1 MFVGVFMVKKVTV
14 VGAGTMGHGIAE
26 VLAINGIKTNLVDV
40 KEDILK
46 GAMEKIGWSLRKLY
60 EKGKIGRSP
69 DEIMALISTFTSI
82 KEAVRDVDLVIEAV
96 PEIFEL
102 KKQVFREID
111 ANSRPDTI
119 IATNTSSIPISE
131 LASCTNRPDKV
142 LGLHFFNPPVVM
154 QLVEVVRGKDT
165 SDEIV
170 KQMIEFVRGIGKRPV
185 LVRKDIPGFIVNRI
199 MIRLL
204 NTACILVKRGIY
216 SIEEVDSALRKIGL
230 PMGAFELSDYIGID
244 VLYFIIDSVRS
255 RGMAIEPCQVFKEM
269 MDKGKLGVK
278 SGEGFYKYPSPGT
291 YKKPDITALDRADP
305 ALLISPAVNEASY
318 LLREGISSLQ
328 EINEATILGLG
339 YPKGI
344 FQYADEMGI
353 DTIVNSLKKLN
364 EITGSTEFSPDP
376 ILLRMLE
383 LGRTGTKS
391 GFGFHEYF
399 QENQMETIKIL
410 YRPPVAV
417 IQLNRPEKLNSISR
431 KMLDEI
437 KKALIDLS
445 SDENIRTVVMTG
457 AGRAFSSGADISEF
471 LQMSPEEMIKYSEHF
486 KAVVESIEK
495 SPKPI
500 IAAIN
505 GYCLGGG
512 LEIALG
518 CDIRIAAESAKLGQ
532 PEVNIGLIPGG
543 GATKRLPML
552 VGRSRAKLMIMTG
565 EYISAQQAERM
576 GLVDMVIRDDLLMM
590 EAVNLCLKIASKPG
604 KAIWA
609 SKVAINSGN
618 SELESALFG
627 ILSADAKDKIKA
639 FLEKKK

>member
-1 MFVGVFMVKKVTV
+1 MVRKAAVI
-14 VGAGTMGHGIAE
+14 GAGTMGHGIAE

-40 KEDILK
+40 KEEILRS
-46 GAMEKIGWSLRKLY
+46 ALDKIGWSLRKLH
-60 EKGKIGRSP
+60 EKGKISRSP
-69 DEIMALISTFTSI
+69 EEIMSLISTFTSI

-102 KKQVFREID
+102 KKQVFFEVD
-111 ANSRPDTI
+111 VNSRPDAV

-131 LASCTNRPDKV
+131 LASCTKRPDKV

-154 QLVEVVRGKDT
+154 QLVEVVRGRDT
-165 SDEIV
+165 SDDVV
-170 KQMIEFVRGIGKRPV
+170 KQMMEFIRGIGKKPV

-204 NTACILVKRGIY
+204 NTACILAAKGIY
-216 SIEEVDSALRKIGL
+216 SIEEVDSALRRIGL

-244 VLYFIIDSVRS
+244 VIYFIIESVRS
-255 RGMAIEPCQVFKEM
+255 RGMTIEPCRMFKEM
-269 MDKGKLGVK
+269 VDRGKLGVK
-278 SGEGFYKYPSPGT
+278 AGEGFYRYPSPGT
-291 YKKPDITALDRADP
+291 YKKPDISAFDRADP

-318 LLREGISSLQ
+318 LLREGVSSLQ
-328 EINEATILGLG
+328 EINEATVLGLG

-353 DTIVNSLKKLN
+353 DTIVGNLRRLN
-364 EITGSTEFSPDP
+364 EITGSAEFSPDP
-376 ILLRMLE
+376 FLLRMLE
-383 LGRTGTKS
+383 LGRTGAKS

-399 QENQMETIKIL
+399 QERQMETVKIL

-417 IQLNRPEKLNSISR
+417 IQLNRPEKLNSISK
-431 KMLDEI
+431 KMLDELR
-437 KKALIDLS
+437 KAVFDLS
-445 SDENIRTVVMTG
+445 SDSNIKAVVLTG
-457 AGRAFSSGADISEF
+457 SGRAFSSGADISEF
-471 LQMSPEEMIKYSEHF
+471 LQLSPEEMIKYSEDF
-486 KAVVESIEK
+486 KAAVELIEK
-495 SPKPI
+495 SSKPI

-518 CDIRIAAESAKLGQ
+518 CDIRVAAESARLGQ

-543 GATKRLPML
+543 GATKRLPSL

-565 EYISAQQAERM
+565 EHVSAQQAERM
-576 GLVDMVIRDDLLMM
+576 GLVDIVVRDDLLMM
-590 EAVNLCLKIASKPG
+590 EAVNLCLKIASKPE

-609 SKVAINSGN
+609 SKMAVDSG
-618 SELESALFG
+618 SPELESSLFG
-627 ILSADAKDKIKA
+627 ILSVDAKDKIRA
-639 FLEKKK
+639 FLEKKR

>member
-1 MFVGVFMVKKVTV
+1 MVRKAAVI
-14 VGAGTMGHGIAE
+14 GAGTMGHGIAE
-26 VLAINGIKTNLVDV
+26 VLAINGIETNLVDI
-40 KEDILK
+40 KEDILRS
-46 GAMEKIGWSLRKLY
+46 AMEKIGWSLRKLH
-60 EKGKIGRSP
+60 EKGRISRSP
-69 DEIMALISTFTSI
+69 EEVISLISTFTSI

-102 KKQVFREID
+102 KKQVFSEID
-111 ANSRPDTI
+111 ANSRPDAV

-131 LASCTNRPDKV
+131 LALCTRRPDKV

-154 QLVEVVRGKDT
+154 QLVEVVRGRDT
-165 SDEIV
+165 SDDVV
-170 KQMIEFVRGIGKRPV
+170 KQMMEFVRRIGKKPV
-185 LVRKDIPGFIVNRI
+185 LVRRDIPGFIVNRI

-204 NTACILVKRGIY
+204 NTACILVRRGIY
-216 SIEEVDSALRKIGL
+216 SVEEVDSALRKIGF

-244 VLYFIIDSVRS
+244 VLYFIIESVRS
-255 RGMAIEPCQVFKEM
+255 RGMAIESCQTFKEM
-269 MDKGKLGVK
+269 MDRGKLGVK
-278 SGEGFYKYPSPGT
+278 TGDGFYRYPSPGT
-291 YKKPDITALDRADP
+291 YKKPDISAFDRADP
-305 ALLISPAVNEASY
+305 VLLISPAVNEASY

-353 DTIVNSLKKLN
+353 DAIVSSLRKLS
-364 EITGSTEFSPDP
+364 EITGSVEFSPDP
-376 ILLRMLE
+376 LLLKMLE
-383 LGRTGTKS
+383 LGRIGTKS

-399 QENQMETIKIL
+399 QEKQMETIKIL

-431 KMLDEI
+431 QMLDEL
-437 KKALIDLS
+437 KKAMLDLS
-445 SDENIRTVVMTG
+445 SDANIRAVVMTG
-457 AGRAFSSGADISEF
+457 TGRAFSSGADISEF
-471 LQMSPEEMIKYSEHF
+471 LQLSPEEMMGYSEDF
-486 KAVVESIEK
+486 KAAVELIEK

-518 CDIRIAAESAKLGQ
+518 CDIRLAAESARLGQ

-543 GATKRLPML
+543 GATKRLPL
-552 VGRSRAKLMIMTG
+552 LIGASRAKLMIMTG
-565 EYISAQQAERM
+565 EHISAQQAERM
-576 GLVDMVIRDDLLMM
+576 GLVDMVVRDDLLMM
-590 EAVNLCLKIASKPG
+590 EAVNLCLKIASKPE

-609 SKVAINSGN
+609 SKIAVNSGS

-627 ILSADAKDKIKA
+627 ILSMDAKDRIKA
-639 FLEKKK
+639 FLEKKR